1 MIQLKQL
8 FFDLLGVTIGVTET
22 LIPVSEDIGVREV
35 CAVVFAGDLERNVEV
50 TLSLNPLNATGK
62 LAHYDTC

>member
-1 MIQLKQL
+1 MNIIIV
-8 FFDLLGVTIGVTET
+8 FDYAGVMIGVTEI
-22 LIPVSEDIGVREV
+22 LIPVSEDVGVREV

-62 LAHYDTC
+62 LTHYNKR

>member
-1 MIQLKQL
+1 M
-8 FFDLLGVTIGVTET
+8 TET

-50 TLSLNPLNATGK
+50 TLSLNPLTATGK
-62 LAHYDTC
+62 LAHYNIC